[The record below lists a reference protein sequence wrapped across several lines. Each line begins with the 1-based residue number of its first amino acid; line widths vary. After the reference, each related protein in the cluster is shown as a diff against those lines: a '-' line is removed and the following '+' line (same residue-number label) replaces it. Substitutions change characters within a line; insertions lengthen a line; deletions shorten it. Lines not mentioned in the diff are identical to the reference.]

1 MGEAMTI
8 SMNAAKDTLKKFDV
22 IYAEVYSEAELKA
35 MLAFFAS
42 PEGQSMLKKQPIV
55 MQHMTPLIME
65 MQKEMGPKIQ
75 ALVKKAKA
83 DAEAE
88 AKAAATATTA
98 TTAPTAPANAKAS
111 P

>member
-1 MGEAMTI
+1 VDA
-8 SMNAAKDTLKKFDV
+8 

-42 PEGQSMLKKQPIV
+42 PEGKSMLQKQPQV

-75 ALVKKAKA
+75 ALVQKAKA

-88 AKAAATATTA
+88 AAATAPTA
-98 TTAPTAPANAKAS
+98 TTAPAAPTNAKVS